1 MKDDLVKPLGLQPGR
16 KWYEKPLP
24 LAATGIVAVAIL
36 GAGAWFL
43 MPAAQKGPTVTA
55 AIDKPTAAKPTAPAV
70 EITAS
75 TKPAE
80 PAAALTEME
89 PTGALTEIGGD
100 VIIHDANG
108 DPPIQLAALPEA
120 DLVDKTDQG
129 LLPRVAP
136 NGLRP
141 LDAYSRPGISN
152 PSDVR
157 VAIVLGG
164 VGIDPDGTQRAIADL
179 PGTVTLAFAPYGDGL
194 AAETAAARAAG
205 HELLLQVP
213 LEPYN
218 YPQTNPGT
226 NTLTSNATPAEN
238 LSRLHWFMGR
248 ITNYIGIVN
257 YMGARFTADIGP
269 LAPVMREIGER
280 GLMYLDD
287 GSSARSRAAEVAGST
302 TPFVRADMVLD
313 ADLSAEAID
322 DRLNQL
328 RAVAHERGYA
338 VATAT
343 AFPVTIERLAAF
355 AKTAA
360 QKGITLVPLSAIAEN
375 RQ

>member
-1 MKDDLVKPLGLQPGR
+1 
-16 KWYEKPLP
+16 
-24 LAATGIVAVAIL
+24 
-36 GAGAWFL
+36 
-43 MPAAQKGPTVTA
+43 
-55 AIDKPTAAKPTAPAV
+55 
-70 EITAS
+70 
-75 TKPAE
+75 
-80 PAAALTEME
+80 
-89 PTGALTEIGGD
+89 
-100 VIIHDANG
+100 
-108 DPPIQLAALPEA
+108 
-120 DLVDKTDQG
+120 
-129 LLPRVAP
+129 
-136 NGLRP
+136 
-141 LDAYSRPGISN
+141 
-152 PSDVR
+152 

-164 VGIDPDGTQRAIADL
+164 VGIDPDGTHRAIADL
-179 PGTVTLAFAPYGDGL
+179 PGTITLAFAPYGDGL

-226 NTLTSNATPAEN
+226 NTLTASGTAEEN
-238 LSRLHWFMGR
+238 LTRLHWFMGR
-248 ITNYIGIVN
+248 ITNYVGIVN

-269 LAPVMREIGER
+269 LAPVMREIGQR

-287 GSSARSRAAEVAGST
+287 GSSQRSRAAEVAGST

-343 AFPVTIERLAAF
+343 AFPITIDRLTAF
-355 AKTAA
+355 VRTAA
-360 QKGITLVPLSAIAEN
+360 DKGITLVPVSAIAEG